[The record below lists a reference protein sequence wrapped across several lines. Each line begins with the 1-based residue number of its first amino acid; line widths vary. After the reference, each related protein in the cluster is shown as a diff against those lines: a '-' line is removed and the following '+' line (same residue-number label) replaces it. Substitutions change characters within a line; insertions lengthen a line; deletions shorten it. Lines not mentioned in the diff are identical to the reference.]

1 MTDTPM
7 VERVAPMNGE
17 IPDDLLKAAEDA
29 LDNLLCNCKDSL
41 GSYAAVR
48 AESIKD
54 IARAIFAERMAE
66 RERCARIADAHSECE
81 RDCGDVIAAAI
92 RGSQE

>member
-1 MTDTPM
+1 MSD
-7 VERVAPMNGE
+7 
-17 IPDDLLKAAEDA
+17 IPEDVMQAAEDA

-54 IARAIFAERMAE
+54 IARAIMAE
-66 RERCARIADAHSECE
+66 RGRRARIADAHCKAA
-81 RDCGDVIAAAI
+81 IAAI
-92 RGSQE
+92 RGTRT